1 MQKLLL
7 LVFATL
13 LLSACQEVTVSTQ
26 STKTDSTEAKD
37 VLDKVLERKKLVAL
51 VDNSTTSYFL
61 YKGQPMGFEYEL
73 LEMFSH
79 QLGVELEIRM
89 INNLDSV
96 APLINSGRADLI
108 AANLTLTKERSN
120 ILSFTAPL
128 LYTRQVL
135 VQRMPEN
142 YWKMPWHRVEEKL
155 IRNPIE
161 LAAETVYVKRNSAFY
176 SRLLNLSDEI
186 GEDITILEPKS
197 EDDTETLIKRV
208 AKGEI
213 DYTIADENI
222 AKINTKYYPNI
233 DIKTPISFNQKIA
246 WATAK
251 ENSGRMLDTLN
262 HWIKEITNSKR
273 YAMIRLKY
281 FKARTEH
288 SKKVMSEYSSIS
300 GNRISKFDELF
311 KKYAPDLGWD
321 WRLLAALCFQESR
334 FDPNAQ
340 SWAGA
345 KGLMQLIP
353 GTAKEYNLTKL
364 TDPEGNVRAG
374 VRYLKWI
381 DDYWKEQIPDSTER
395 QKFVLASYNVGLG
408 HIIDAVRLADKY
420 GANAEIWTDNVEDY
434 ILKKSKSEYYNDEVV
449 KHGYCRGA
457 EPYFYVKEI
466 MSTYT
471 HYRNHIKS

>member
-1 MQKLLL
+1 MQKFL
-7 LVFATL
+7 LVLFATL
-13 LLSACQEVTVSTQ
+13 FLSACKERVDSTQ
-26 STKTDSTEAKD
+26 TSKKDQVTSSD
-37 VLDKVLERKKLVAL
+37 VLDKVLERKRLIAL

-73 LEMFSH
+73 LELFSD

-120 ILSFTAPL
+120 ILSFTDPL

-135 VQRMPEN
+135 IQRMPEN
-142 YWKMPWHRVEEKL
+142 YWKMPWHRVEEQL

-197 EDDTETLIKRV
+197 EDDTETLIKKV

-251 ENSGRMLDTLN
+251 ENSGKMLDTLN
-262 HWIKEITNSKR
+262 HWIREITNSKR
-273 YAMIRLKY
+273 YAMIQLKY

-300 GNRISKFDELF
+300 GNRISKYDELF

-334 FDPNAQ
+334 FDPNAE

-420 GANAEIWTDNVEDY
+420 DANAEVWTDNVEDY
-434 ILKKSKSEYYNDEVV
+434 ILKKAKAEYYNDEVV